1 MCINENWNIRRNGA
15 DVAEEKNVMQVR
27 VGDAAYIIDKDENN
41 KFQVYEGKW
50 ESVSLV
56 QSFENAP
63 FELHGKISYDV
74 YDYFYNDGRTMKHVM
89 YVGQE
94 STRIG
99 EIVFFTREE
108 AEANLKEMEE
118 KDGE

>member
-1 MCINENWNIRRNGA
+1 MRIGTLGVMERMSQKK
-15 DVAEEKNVMQVR
+15 KNVMQVR